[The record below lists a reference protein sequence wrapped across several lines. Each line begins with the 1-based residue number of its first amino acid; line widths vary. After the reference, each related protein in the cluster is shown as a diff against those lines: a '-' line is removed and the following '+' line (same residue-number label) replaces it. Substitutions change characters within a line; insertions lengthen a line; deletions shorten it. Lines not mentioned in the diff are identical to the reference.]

1 MDETLKHIERRSLNR
16 AEAMKEAERP
26 NPRPKEGR
34 STFDEL
40 LEQSRSLSEQ
50 AAKPKLQQ
58 KTLTKEALP
67 EAHRLKERQRER
79 NKDSEEKE
87 EQRQDSRGERRE
99 GSDGAKKVVGKQ
111 GTKQDQGEGKGGSS
125 HEKGTLQKRGEKT
138 QFLFKKGLSPKAAI
152 GSHEFAKQFQTR
164 LAQAA
169 RLAPKT
175 IPQDILNQVV
185 RYVRLGQKADGT
197 HVFEIKCREALFQG
211 LSLRFE
217 AGDGKVSIEFLTANR
232 EVRALF
238 AKEIP
243 SLHRLLTQK
252 GIAVANIVV
261 A

>member
-1 MDETLKHIERRSLNR
+1 MDESLKHIERRSLNR
-16 AEAMKEAERP
+16 AEAMQEAERP
-26 NPRPKEGR
+26 KPKPKEGR

-50 AAKPKLQQ
+50 AAKPKSQQ

-67 EAHRLKERQRER
+67 EGHRLKERQRER
-79 NKDSEEKE
+79 NKDSDEKE
-87 EQRQDSRGERRE
+87 EQRQDSRGERR
-99 GSDGAKKVVGKQ
+99 DGHATAKKVVGKQ
-111 GTKQDQGEGKGGSS
+111 GTKQDQGEGRGGNS

-138 QFLFKKGLSPKAAI
+138 QFLFKKDFSPKAAI

-169 RLAPKT
+169 QRAPKA

-197 HVFEIKCREALFQG
+197 HVFEIKCRETLFQG
-211 LSLRFE
+211 LSLRFQ
-217 AGDGKVSIEFLTANR
+217 ARDGRVSIEFLTADR
-232 EVRALF
+232 EAQALF

-252 GIAVANIVV
+252 GIAIENIVI